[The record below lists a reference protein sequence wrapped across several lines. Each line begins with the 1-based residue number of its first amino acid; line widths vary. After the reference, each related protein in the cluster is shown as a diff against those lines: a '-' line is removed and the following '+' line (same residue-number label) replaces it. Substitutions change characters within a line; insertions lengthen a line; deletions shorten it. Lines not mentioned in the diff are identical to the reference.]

1 MKQQVFSVSGMSC
14 AACSARVEKVVTAL
28 RGTETVQVNLLT
40 RSMKISYDENQLTE
54 NEIITAVESAG
65 YGASTTSTGTR
76 TDTGLRRR
84 LLLSFMCL
92 APMVYLHHA
101 WHEPLSVVFQ
111 FILLIPILILNRKF
125 FISGSKAALNR
136 AANMDTLIS
145 LGAAAGIVYSLA
157 DLIVLHSGTA
167 YVESAGMILTLIT
180 LGKWLE
186 SRATGRTGDAL
197 NKLKALLPQT
207 ARVLRGNE
215 QCTIPAEEVTVGD
228 IILVPAGAR
237 IPVDAEVTDGMSAI
251 DESSLTGESMPVL
264 KGPGAAIYAGTI
276 NGNGALQAIA
286 THRRDDSTLSSI
298 IHLVGDAAA
307 SKAPIS
313 RLADS
318 ISRIFVPVVV
328 AIALLTAILWLC
340 FGASPSFAMGCAIAV
355 LVVSCPCALGL
366 ATPVAIMAG
375 AGKGAENG
383 ILFRDGATMELA
395 RKATSVIL
403 DKTGTITAGQP
414 VITGII
420 PAGRV
425 SKPQLLQL
433 ASTLEQN
440 NLHPLAQ
447 SIRKATTVY
456 TPQSIDNPTY
466 HPGKG
471 ISGSI
476 SGEEA
481 LAGNAAF
488 LQERGIELPE
498 PAPAGATAVYFAQGG
513 RYMGMIALE
522 DPVKPDS
529 AAAVSHM
536 QKAGLRVLMMS
547 GDNEPTVRSVAK
559 AVGISEYKA
568 GVTPLDKE
576 ETVRRL
582 QAEGH
587 CVIMIG
593 DGINDAPALT
603 RADIGI
609 AIGAG
614 TDVAIE
620 SAGIIL
626 VRNELMDAVAALKL
640 SRAVIRTIRQNL
652 FWAFFYNVLTIP
664 LAAGLYYAGT
674 GWLLTPGVAAAAM
687 SLSSLFVVCNA
698 LRLRHLT
705 LIQPKQSH
713 MTTTIISVEGMMC
726 PHCERHVVQALSAL
740 PGVSEVK
747 ADHKSATVTISS
759 EGAVDTGII
768 AATIK
773 EAGYDFKGVC

>member
-14 AACSARVEKVVTAL
+14 AACSARVEKVVGAL
-28 RGTETVQVNLLT
+28 RGAETVQVNLLT

-54 NEIITAVESAG
+54 NDIITAVENAG
-65 YGASTTSTGTR
+65 YGASTTSASPPS
-76 TDTGLRRR
+76 DAGLRKR
-84 LLLSFMCL
+84 LLFSFFCL
-92 APMVYLHHA
+92 VPMVCLHHL
-101 WHEPLSVVFQ
+101 WHKPLSIVFQ

-125 FISGSKAALNR
+125 FVAGSKAALNG

-157 DLIVLHSGTA
+157 DLIFLHTGEA

-186 SRATGRTGDAL
+186 NRATGHTGDAL
-197 NKLKALLPQT
+197 NKLKALLPQS
-207 ARVLRGNE
+207 ACVLRGE
-215 QCTIPAEEVTVGD
+215 EPCTIAADEVEVGD
-228 IILVPAGAR
+228 IILVPAGSR
-237 IPVDAEVTDGMSAI
+237 IPVDAQVTDGISAI

-264 KGPGAAIYAGTI
+264 KEPGATIYAGTI
-276 NGNGALQAIA
+276 NGNGALKAITTRA
-286 THRRDDSTLSSI
+286 REDSALSSI
-298 IHLVGDAAA
+298 IHLVGEAAA

-328 AIALLTAILWLC
+328 AIALLTAILWLI
-340 FGASPSFAMGCAIAV
+340 FGASLSFAMGCAIAV

-395 RKATSVIL
+395 RKATAVIL

-414 VITGII
+414 VITDIT
-420 PAGRV
+420 PASLV
-425 SKPQLLQL
+425 SKSQLLQL
-433 ASTLEQN
+433 AASLEQN
-440 NLHPLAQ
+440 NSHPLAQ
-447 SIRKATTVY
+447 SIRNAATVY
-456 TPQSIDNPTY
+456 TPQSTDKLTY

-471 ISGSI
+471 ISGEI

-498 PAPAGATAVYFAQGG
+498 PAPAGATAVYFAHGG
-513 RYMGMIALE
+513 RYMGMIALA
-522 DPVKPDS
+522 DPIKPDS
-529 AAAVSHM
+529 AAAVSLM
-536 QKAGLRVLMMS
+536 KKAGLRVLMMS
-547 GDNEPTVRSVAK
+547 GDNETTVKTVAE
-559 AVGISEYKA
+559 AVGINEYRA
-568 GVTPLDKE
+568 GVTPQDKE
-576 ETVRRL
+576 EKVRRL

-640 SRAVIRTIRQNL
+640 SHAVIRTIRQNL

-687 SLSSLFVVCNA
+687 SMSSLFVVCNA
-698 LRLRHLT
+698 LRLRRLT
-705 LIQPKQSH
+705 LIQPIQND
-713 MTTTIISVEGMMC
+713 MTTTIISVAGMMC
-726 PHCERHVVQALSAL
+726 PHCERHVVQALSAV
-740 PGVSEVK
+740 PGITDVK
-747 ADHKSATVTISS
+747 ADHKSATVTINS
-759 EGAVDTGII
+759 EGAVDESII
-768 AATIK
+768 AAAIK